1 MADEVEG
8 VKNMFTTCR
17 VENGE
22 LKLEYK
28 VEEGKMQKSYGIE
41 VMKILKFD
49 QEVVDLAE
57 RFLKYYEREAE
68 EDESNAFSE
77 EVKTKAYKL
86 IDELEDVLSRTPN
99 SEHEQIRS
107 SYKSKFREILGNA

>member
-8 VKNMFTTCR
+8 VKNMYTCCK

-41 VMKILKFD
+41 VMKILKFPD
-49 QEVVDLAE
+49 PVIEMAQNYLD
-57 RFLKYYEREAE
+57 YYETNE
-68 EDESNAFSE
+68 E
-77 EVKTKAYKL
+77 
-86 IDELEDVLSRTPN
+86 
-99 SEHEQIRS
+99 
-107 SYKSKFREILGNA
+107 